1 MRHKLTLLLLTF
13 IAGVLSVAA
22 QVSFSVSYKRVSPT
36 EIDIVFTGKMEK
48 VGTFM
53 ARTSV
58 LVVPLLPLS
67 AQTTSKVFV
76 S

>member
-1 MRHKLTLLLLTF
+1 MLTF
-13 IAGVLSVAA
+13 IASVLSVAA

-48 VGTFM
+48 VGTSM
-53 ARTSV
+53 AQTSV
-58 LVVPLLPLS
+58 LVVPQLPLS
-67 AQTTSKVFV
+67 AQTTSKGFV

>member
-13 IAGVLSVAA
+13 IASVLSVAA

-36 EIDIVFTGKMEK
+36 EIDIVFTGKM
-48 VGTFM
+48 VGTSM
-53 ARTSV
+53 AQTSV
-58 LVVPLLPLS
+58 LVVPQLPLS
-67 AQTTSKVFV
+67 AQTTSKGFA